1 MIKVLNFSHPITEK
15 QELEI
20 AQEVRDTIEVVDIK
34 VQINFEESLQE
45 QAYRLLDPFVYT
57 LVNERFIIRPPAFDA
72 ATLSVM
78 AVIHGIA
85 GHFPRIVTFKRE
97 EGEFVVWG
105 VVDLQTLREEARTA
119 RI

>member
-15 QELEI
+15 QKLEI
-20 AQEVRDTIEVVDIK
+20 AQEVRDTIDIVDIK
-34 VQINFEESLQE
+34 VQIDFEESLQE
-45 QAYRLLDPFVYT
+45 QAYEILEPFVYT
-57 LVNERFIIRPPAFDA
+57 LVNERFLIRPPAFDA
-72 ATLSVM
+72 ATLAIM

-85 GHFPRIVTFKRE
+85 GHFPRIVTMKRE

-105 VVDLQTLREEARTA
+105 IVDLQTLREEARTA

>member
-20 AQEVRDTIEVVDIK
+20 AQEVRDKVDIIDIK
-34 VQINFEESLQE
+34 VQIDFNRSLQE
-45 QAYRLLDPFVYT
+45 QAYEIVEPFVYT
-57 LVNERFIIRPPAFDA
+57 LVNERFIVRPPAFDA
-72 ATLSVM
+72 ATLSIM

-97 EGEFVVWG
+97 EGGFAVWG
-105 VVDLQTLREEARTA
+105 IVDLQTLREEARTA

>member
-1 MIKVLNFSHPITEK
+1 MIKVLNFSHPITKK
-15 QELEI
+15 QEMEI
-20 AQEVRDTIEVVDIK
+20 AQEVRDTVDIIDIK
-34 VQINFEESLQE
+34 VQIDFSRSLQE
-45 QAYRLLDPFVYT
+45 QAYEILEPFVYT
-57 LVNERFIIRPPAFDA
+57 LVNERFLIRPAALDA
-72 ATLSVM
+72 ATLAIM

-105 VVDLQTLREEARTA
+105 IVDLQTLREEARTA